1 MRSKRVLSLGLGLLL
16 FTMTACS
23 NLGRSLPD
31 CGEPSSTTVLSVQS
45 VPGTEYVP
53 CIVGLPPGWEYHHL
67 RARSG
72 GSEYWLDSDRMGE
85 HFLTV
90 RLEPTCDLGTDTS
103 APGDGDEEGV
113 PLYMDVEADV
123 GLTIT
128 IVPEGR
134 SAQALNYATKI
145 QLELSEGEVRGRTVV
160 ADTDTREESTQARIS
175 QARAAGGV
183 VLVVSPRDAEEGT
196 VTLNLPDRLEE
207 VDELDFDDVLDEI
220 EDAVAEQSY
229 RGWWYYPFT
238 GGCVTY
244 QFDAQGDGVASI
256 EEDVQ
261 LALGLFP
268 AEAFRQVARELG
280 YEVP

>member
-31 CGEPSSTTVLSVQS
+31 CGEPSNTTIISVQS
-45 VPGTEYVP
+45 VPGTHYVP
-53 CIVGLPPGWEYHHL
+53 CINGLRPGWEYHHL

-72 GSEYWLDSDRMGE
+72 GSEFWLDSDRMGE
-85 HFLTV
+85 EFVTV
-90 RLEPTCDLGTDTS
+90 RLEPSCDLGTAAQLPS
-103 APGDGDEEGV
+103 DEEI

-123 GLTIT
+123 GLQIT

-134 SAQALNYATKI
+134 SAQALNQATEI
-145 QLELSEGEVRGRTVV
+145 QVELQDETIRGRTVV
-160 ADTDTREESTQARIS
+160 VETDTRIEPTETRIS
-175 QARAAGGV
+175 QGRSSGGV
-183 VLVVSPRDAEEGT
+183 VLVVSPRDAEKDT
-196 VTLNLPDRLEE
+196 VTLILPGRM
-207 VDELDFDDVLDEI
+207 DEIDEIDLDDVLDEI
-220 EDAVAEQSY
+220 EDAVSEQSY

-256 EEDVQ
+256 EDDVQ
-261 LALGLFP
+261 LALGLYD
-268 AEAFRQVARELG
+268 AEALRQVARELG